1 MNNFMRRQICELR
14 CRSASGGLRPPLACF
29 LGMLVVLGS
38 GCHQDMY
45 DQVKKEPLEAST
57 FFQDG
62 RSARPLV
69 PGTVARG
76 ELEVET
82 PLFTGKSNGQLIAE
96 LPVTLT
102 QEVVERG
109 QSRFNIYCTPC
120 HGKVGDGDGMIVQRG
135 FRRPP
140 SFHSERL
147 RGMPVGHFF
156 DVIKNGFGVMPSYG
170 KRISPEDRW
179 AITAY
184 VRALQLSQFAPQDL
198 LSETELKSLNT
209 PERGAPDAP
218 RP

>member
-1 MNNFMRRQICELR
+1 MSLFSVSLKAGLQ
-14 CRSASGGLRPPLACF
+14 RSEFVAVTFLA
-29 LGMLVVLGS
+29 LALQVT

-69 PGTVARG
+69 PGTIARG
-76 ELEVET
+76 ELEVDT
-82 PLFTGKSNGQLIAE
+82 PMFTGKSNGQLVSE
-96 LPVTLT
+96 LPVPLT
-102 QEVVERG
+102 KDVLERG

-120 HGKVGDGDGMIVQRG
+120 HGKLGDGDGMIVTRG

-156 DVIKNGFGVMPSYG
+156 DVITHGFGVMPSYG

-184 VRALQLSQFAPQDL
+184 VRALQLSQFAPQEI
-198 LSETELKSLNT
+198 LSETELNSLVI
-209 PERGAPDAP
+209 PQRGATDAP
-218 RP
+218 RR